1 MWQNSRSF
9 ISLLTKC
16 WTIVPL
22 MWDQSWWLEQKKLM
36 KKSNALLT
44 RPDLKNMQCATK
56 RWNANVNKN
65 AMCDRTHSQYG
76 SVAIIRASIVFV
88 NKEVWKTY
96 LEKRA
101 VSEKGKAAKEKTR
114 KIQLMLALKRDS
126 LRRDT
131 NALNFLEKNS
141 WKMGITSS
149 LSQLFFCRGLQRI
162 FVMAEVLVLLKVL
175 VFLKT
180 MWMQNEIIL
189 PAFSQSLS

>member
-1 MWQNSRSF
+1 MNVPQTQQRSSTALCRRTPLLRATIMNMAMWQNSRSF
-9 ISLLTKC
+9 ISLLTKS
-16 WTIVPL
+16 WSKVPL

-56 RWNANVNKN
+56 CWNANVNKN
-65 AMCDRTHSQYG
+65 AMCDSTHSQYG

-114 KIQLMLALKRDS
+114 KIQLMQALKRDS
-126 LRRDT
+126 LWRDT

-141 WKMGITSS
+141 WKWE
-149 LSQLFFCRGLQRI
+149 LLPPYLNFF
-162 FVMAEVLVLLKVL
+162 FVGDFKG
-175 VFLKT
+175 
-180 MWMQNEIIL
+180 
-189 PAFSQSLS
+189 